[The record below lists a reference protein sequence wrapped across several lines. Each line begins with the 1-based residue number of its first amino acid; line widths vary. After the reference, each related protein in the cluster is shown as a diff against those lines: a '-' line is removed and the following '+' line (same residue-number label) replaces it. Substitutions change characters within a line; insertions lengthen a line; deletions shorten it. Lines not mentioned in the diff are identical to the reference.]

1 MKFWDVSRT
10 LANDLAPW
18 PGDKPFHFEFTQT
31 IADGAAVNLGAMSTS
46 VHNGTH
52 ADAPF
57 HFDSSGGT
65 IDQVQL
71 ETYFGR
77 AVVVDLTKDFSNSG
91 KHLIEIGDLQ
101 DQADAIAQAS
111 RLLIKTGVWGDSKIF
126 PKRIPVIAPGVAE
139 WIQGRGVKLL
149 GLDLPSVDAIDAKV
163 LHNHY
168 ALGRAGIAIVE
179 SLDLSGAE
187 PGMYNFAAFPLKIA
201 GGDGT
206 PVRAVLW
213 RE

>member
-10 LANDLAPW
+10 LAKDLAPW

-31 IADGAAVNLGAMSTS
+31 IANGAVVNLGALSTS

-77 AVVVDLTKDFSNSG
+77 AVILDLTKDFSNNG

-126 PKRIPVIAPGVAE
+126 PKQIPVIAPGVAE
-139 WIQGRGVKLL
+139 WIKGRGVKLL

-179 SLDLSGAE
+179 SLDLSGVE
-187 PGMYNFAAFPLKIA
+187 PGMYNFAAFPLKIT
-201 GGDGT
+201 GGDGA